1 MLILFFWLFQTWP
14 VTLRIRDRCFLV
26 ALCHLIVRQP
36 SSKEEASPSA
46 VKHSGVVL
54 VPCLAME
61 VCPYRYFWWYR
72 YFWDPYV
79 SFFATDEFSIGLQK
93 LLQGLVSHDWYFPL
107 ALLHS
112 VPYLFFLCQ
121 SPSSS
126 LCSVFDSI
134 LSKID
139 EVLSIKASANV
150 FVLWHFNAHHKY
162 WQTYSG
168 GTENSC
174 ELCYNFSKISNGL
187 TQMVNFPTRIPDY
200 DSHIPTLLDTFLSS
214 DASIC
219 SKMAFHPLGNS
230 DHAAF

>member
-1 MLILFFWLFQTWP
+1 MFAHGNVSLQL
-14 VTLRIRDRCFLV
+14 FLV
-26 ALCHLIVRQP
+26 VQIFLRSLCVIFCNRWVFNESYKNYFEDWFLMIGTFHWLYFTQ
-36 SSKEEASPSA
+36 
-46 VKHSGVVL
+46 
-54 VPCLAME
+54 CLT
-61 VCPYRYFWWYR
+61 C
-72 YFWDPYV
+72 
-79 SFFATDEFSIGLQK
+79 
-93 LLQGLVSHDWYFPL
+93 
-107 ALLHS
+107 
-112 VPYLFFLCQ
+112 FFLYQ

-174 ELCYNFSKISNGL
+174 ELCYNFSQISNGL
-187 TQMVNFPTRIPDY
+187 TQMVNFPTQIPDY

-219 SKMAFHPLGNS
+219 SKMAFSL
-230 DHAAF
+230 